1 MKIFQTCL
9 VNDFLKWSI
18 FPLIFKC
25 YRQELF
31 TSALVQCFPVL
42 FRNCF
47 QILIYLI
54 HQFWD
59 LKRQGLHYFWLQA
72 LRLKFQV
79 QIIALINLIFF
90 VRSSVC
96 CTINFACFA
105 VFLSSLTERYEVSDD
120 ALERGKLGRFGF
132 L

>member
-1 MKIFQTCL
+1 MVNFSFNFQVL
-9 VNDFLKWSI
+9 PSRAF
-18 FPLIFKC
+18 
-25 YRQELF
+25 Y
-31 TSALVQCFPVL
+31 SALVQCFPVL

-59 LKRQGLHYFWLQA
+59 LKRQGLHYFWPQA